1 MGCDCGPRSS
11 VERDETWRFNCRV
24 RVTNF
29 LLAHHATQR
38 SLTGTMG
45 AQASRPDSEAPA
57 SNAKEPETNTPSP
70 EEIEDDDK
78 PDDW

>member
-1 MGCDCGPRSS
+1 
-11 VERDETWRFNCRV
+11 
-24 RVTNF
+24 
-29 LLAHHATQR
+29 
-38 SLTGTMG
+38 MG